1 MPEEFSIEETD
12 LTVDTV
18 MTRWPATIRVFLDRR
33 MLCVGCAVGGL
44 HTLRE
49 AAAAH
54 DLPLAELMAELVA
67 ATEPHKS
74 LIDPPP
80 AVAADGHP

>member
-1 MPEEFSIEETD
+1 MPEELSIEEID

-33 MLCVGCAVGGL
+33 MLCVGCPVGGL
-44 HTLRE
+44 HTLQE

-54 DLPLAELMAELVA
+54 DLPLADLMAELVA
-67 ATEPHKS
+67 AMGDYKS
-74 LIDPPP
+74 PIDPRRG
-80 AVAADGHP
+80 AAGDGHP

>member
-54 DLPLAELMAELVA
+54 DLPLAELMAELLA
-67 ATEPHKS
+67 ATEPDTS